1 MEYTIQ
7 DINGRVAMNI
17 FYEKEK
23 NTGYM
28 PHLLSRNRLL
38 NKNQLYIKDE
48 TKYEFRS
55 Q

>member
-1 MEYTIQ
+1 
-7 DINGRVAMNI
+7 MNI

-23 NTGYM
+23 NTAYM
-28 PHLLSRNRLL
+28 PHFLSRYRSL

-48 TKYEFRS
+48 IKYEFRN